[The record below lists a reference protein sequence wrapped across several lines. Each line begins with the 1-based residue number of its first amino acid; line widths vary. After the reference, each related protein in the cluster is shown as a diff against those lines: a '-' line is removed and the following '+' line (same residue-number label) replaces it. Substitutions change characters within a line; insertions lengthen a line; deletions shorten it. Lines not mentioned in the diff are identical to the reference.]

1 MAAMRIPAR
10 YVQGAALLATGL
22 LAGAF
27 GYGAANVV
35 PTFRAVPLDVRLTFH
50 TAMMEVNE
58 PIMQSAMALAILTSF
73 GLAVVSRG
81 LPRLLALAAGAFTVA
96 SLLVTVLGNV
106 PLHAHIRKWAATS
119 APPDHAGILRQWE
132 LFHTIR
138 TVTGLA
144 AFVLI
149 IACAVVGARSGQE
162 AHSSWRFSAPVG
174 TSTAIL
180 PSTPPAFSALS
191 PR

>member
-10 YVQGAALLATGL
+10 YVHGAALLATGL

-73 GLAVVSRG
+73 GLAAVSRG
-81 LPRLLALAAGAFTVA
+81 LPRRLALGAGVFTVA

-119 APPDHAGILRQWE
+119 APADHAGILERWE

-138 TVTGLA
+138 TLTGLA
-144 AFVLI
+144 AFALI
-149 IACAVVGARSGQE
+149 ISIAVVARPTP
-162 AHSSWRFSAPVG
+162 AP
-174 TSTAIL
+174 A
-180 PSTPPAFSALS
+180 AQ
-191 PR
+191 